1 VTKSQNLIDA
11 MKTTT
16 PKITLFTLAALAAL
30 PLAASAAAVTMTA
43 SDGIGS
49 SSFNTAGFWNNAAA
63 PSAGNDYFSGNF
75 VLRTPASGSSFTF
88 AGDSLTI
95 NNTGPYSQGFLY
107 KGTGAAGIIT
117 VNNLILS
124 GGRISHAQGIGD
136 VFNLA
141 GNLNVVT
148 TGEIYAKQGNITI
161 LANLSGAGTLT
172 VSQADAPTEDNRY
185 VNLLGNNSAFTGKLA
200 VAGRVRVVSEA
211 GLGGNPAS
219 FAADLLTLDNANN
232 ANGGWLVVTN
242 TFSIDD
248 ANRGITLGA
257 AGGQIFVTNPD
268 TNTIANLTIAS
279 PIAGGNL
286 IKRGGGV
293 LTLSG
298 NNSMNGVTL
307 RAATAGSQ
315 LNLNSVNAL
324 GVGAL
329 SIPAD
334 GNEAFLDNTSG
345 SAVTLA
351 ATGAGQQWNRSF
363 TFRGSSALNMVALGA
378 VTLNAAVTAT
388 VSNSPLSVGSLSG
401 GFAFTKAG
409 AGNLAVE
416 GGVLLSG
423 NTLVNEGTLTLTGTS
438 DVQSPGLTVA
448 SNAILNV
455 SGFSDNGTPGL
466 VLNLGQT
473 LSGAGTVTGNVSDGA
488 ATGTII
494 NPGTGAGTLTI
505 NGNLD
510 LAGGGVLNFDL
521 TPTPTVGSG
530 VNDLIVVNGQLN
542 FGNLAGATTLN
553 LIGSTGSGVTY
564 TLFQYTSFSGSIA
577 NITVAPGYQLTNNT
591 ATKTIDLIASH
602 IPANLTWRGDGAGNA
617 WDIGITANWIQSG
630 TNQFFFNSDS
640 VTFDNSGSN
649 NVPVTLASDVSPSAV
664 IVNAAQDY
672 TFSGAGMASGSLTK
686 SGSGTLVLDN
696 TNTYSGATVI
706 NGGTLQLGDSA
717 GLAGGTTF
725 GVAGSIG
732 TGPVTNNGNLV
743 FSRAADM
750 TITQPIEGSGSISN
764 LGSSGVVTLAGSVSG
779 SSVTMA
785 GFGAL
790 ALNASNIYSGATLV
804 SSGTLLARNN
814 NALGTTTAGT
824 TVEGGATLYFDNGQP
839 LSVEAEALTLNNG
852 TLRRGGAQVLW
863 WGTPVSLVTLGTLSV
878 DGGATLNLTNTAGVS
893 GTDIGLTLTGAG
905 VGNLSG
911 PISLGTG
918 ALTVS
923 GGTWNVAAVNNY
935 SGKTF
940 LNGGTLVIPALTA
953 LGPVS
958 GVTPDFVSLGGGS
971 LGVTNDLSFTDG
983 QRGFTANGAAGGF
996 NVGSGATLT
1005 VANDITGS
1013 GVLTKSGAG
1022 TLLLNAAHTFA
1033 GTLNIDTAATGG
1045 TDGVVRLTTGAA
1057 IANVVGPIWVRN
1069 NNAAS
1074 STLELDGSS
1083 GGISIAQSFR
1093 VSCRNNDIAWVRS
1106 LAGNNTLVGGVEFE
1120 VGGNRSVLQ
1129 ADAGL
1134 LTISGALNY
1143 VGTLTGGR
1151 TYTFTGAGNILVSG
1165 VINNSANGAPIG
1177 VTKNGPGK
1185 LTLSAANNYGNTT
1198 TVNGGVLE
1206 LTGSITSTNGVVVNG
1221 GALAGNGTITDNV
1234 TVQAS
1239 IASGTIDA
1247 LTVNGNY
1254 TINGTL
1260 AVDVNRAG
1268 FVSDHPIVSGTV
1280 SAVAGTVAVNTLGA
1294 ALQVGDTFTL
1304 FSGPVSGGAA
1314 LTVVGGG
1321 ATWVNNLAVDGTIQV
1336 LSLVPT
1342 TPTSLT
1348 GTVNGGNLNISWPPS
1363 HQGWVLQAQT
1373 NSLAVGIATNWTDI
1387 PGTASVTSTNIAINP
1402 ANPTVFFRLRSP

>member
-1 VTKSQNLIDA
+1 
-11 MKTTT
+11 MKTST

-30 PLAASAAAVTMTA
+30 PLAASAASVTMTA
-43 SDGIGS
+43 SDGIGN
-49 SSFNTAGFWNNAAA
+49 SSFNTAGFWNNAAV
-63 PSAGNDYFSGNF
+63 PSAGNDYFTGDF

-95 NNTGPYSQGFLY
+95 NNTGVYPQGFLF
-107 KGTGAAGIIT
+107 KGTGAAGILT

-136 VFNLA
+136 VMNLA
-141 GNLNVVT
+141 GNLNVAT
-148 TGEIYAKQGNITI
+148 TGEIYAKQGNLTI

-172 VSQADAPTEDNRY
+172 VSQTDAPTEDNRY
-185 VNLLGNNSAFTGKLA
+185 VNLFGNSSAFTGKIV
-200 VAGRVRVVSEA
+200 VAGRIRVVSETN
-211 GLGGNPAS
+211 LGGNPAS

-268 TNTIANLTIAS
+268 TNTVANLNIAS

-298 NNSMNGVTL
+298 NNTLNGVTL

-324 GVGAL
+324 GFGAL
-329 SIPAD
+329 TITAD
-334 GNEAFLDNTSG
+334 ANEAFLDNTSG

-363 TFRGSSALNMVALGA
+363 TFRGSSALNMVALGG

-388 VSNSPLSVGSLSG
+388 VTNSPLLVGSVSG
-401 GFAFTKAG
+401 GFALTKAG
-409 AGNLAVE
+409 PGTLTID
-416 GGVLLSG
+416 GGAYYSG
-423 NTLVNEGTLTLTGTS
+423 NTTVNGGTLALVTVGTISSPVVTVGTNATLNVAATGLALAFGQTLTG
-438 DVQSPGLTVA
+438 G
-448 SNAILNV
+448 
-455 SGFSDNGTPGL
+455 
-466 VLNLGQT
+466 
-473 LSGAGTVTGNVSDGA
+473 GTVVGTVSDGA
-488 ATGTII
+488 GSTSIT
-494 NPGTGAGTLTI
+494 PGTGAGTLTI
-505 NGNLD
+505 NGD
-510 LAGGGVLNFDL
+510 LTLTGGSTLNFDL

-530 VNDLIVVNGQLN
+530 VNDLIVVSGQLS
-542 FGNLAGATTLN
+542 FGNSAGTTALN
-553 LIGSTGSGVTY
+553 LVGSTGSGVTY
-564 TLFQYTSFSGSIA
+564 TLFQYNTFSGSLA
-577 NITVAPGYQLTNNT
+577 NVTVPPGFVLTNNT
-591 ATKTIDLIASH
+591 ASKTIGLIAAH
-602 IPANLTWRGDGAGNA
+602 IPANLTWRGDGSANA
-617 WDIGITANWIQSG
+617 WDQGTTANWTQSG
-630 TNQFFFNSDS
+630 TNQFFYNSDT

-649 NVPVTLASDVSPSAV
+649 NVPVTLASDVSPAAV
-664 IVNAAQDY
+664 VVNASQNY
-672 TFSGAGMASGSLTK
+672 TFSGAGIVSGSLTK
-686 SGSGTLVLDN
+686 SGAGTLVLDN
-696 TNTYSGATVI
+696 NNSYSGPTVI

-732 TGPVTNNGNLV
+732 TGPVTNNGSLV
-743 FSRAADM
+743 FSRATDL
-750 TITQPIEGSGSISN
+750 TIPQPIEGSGSISN
-764 LGSSGVVTLAGSVSG
+764 VGAAGLVTLSSSVSG
-779 SSVTMA
+779 STVTMA
-785 GFGAL
+785 GFGTM
-790 ALNASNIYSGATLV
+790 ALNASNSYSGATLV

-839 LSVEAEALTLNNG
+839 LSVAAEALVLNNG

-863 WGTPVSLVTLGTLSV
+863 WGTPISLLTLGTLSV
-878 DGGATLNLTNTAGVS
+878 DGGATLNVTNAAGVS

-905 VGNLSG
+905 VGNLTG

-918 ALTVS
+918 ALTVG
-923 GGTWNVAAVNNY
+923 GGTWNVAALNSY
-935 SGKTF
+935 SGRTF
-940 LNGGTLVIPALTA
+940 LNAGTLVIPALTA

-958 GVTPDFVSLGGGS
+958 GVTPDFVSLNGGS

-1005 VANDITGS
+1005 VANDISGF

-1033 GTLNIDTAATGG
+1033 GTLNLDTALTGG
-1045 TDGVVRLTTGAA
+1045 SDGVIRLTTGAA
-1057 IANVVGPIWVRN
+1057 VANVVAPIWVRN

-1083 GGISIAQSFR
+1083 GGISIAQTFR

-1106 LAGNNTLVGGVEFE
+1106 LAGNNTLVGDVEFE
-1120 VGGNRSVLQ
+1120 VGGNRSVFQ

-1143 VGTLTGGR
+1143 VGTLMGGR

-1177 VTKNGPGK
+1177 VAKNGTGK
-1185 LTLSAANNYGNTT
+1185 LTLSAANTYGNTT

-1221 GALAGNGTITDNV
+1221 GALSGNGTINDNV

-1239 IASGTIDA
+1239 IGSGTIDA

-1268 FVSDHPIVSGTV
+1268 FVSDHPIVSGAV
-1280 SAVAGTVAVNTLGA
+1280 SATAGTVAVNHLGA

-1321 ATWVNNLAVDGTIQV
+1321 VTWVNNLAVNGTIQV

-1342 TPTSLT
+1342 TPTSVT
-1348 GTVNGGNLNISWPPS
+1348 GTVTGGNLNISWPPS
-1363 HQGWVLQAQT
+1363 HLGWVLQAQT
-1373 NSLAVGIATNWTDI
+1373 NSLAVGIAANWTDI

-1402 ANPTVFFRLRSP
+1402 ANPTVFFRLRYP